1 MPLKKNGNQDLWGG
15 RWKQNSGVIF
25 ALVRDQVI
33 LMLNY
38 FGFGFGFGVGS
49 NDAPSKLFFTNE

>member
-15 RWKQNSGVIF
+15 RWKQNSGVIVV
-25 ALVRDQVI
+25 LVRDQVV
-33 LMLNY
+33 LMLKY
-38 FGFGFGFGVGS
+38 FGFGFGVGS